1 MISSDSADPMYAITL
16 PQPRALPI
24 ALGIKTVETRP
35 SPAPAHF
42 DELDKQQ
49 AGALITTLR
58 RHGHLPAN
66 HSLGGR
72 PPKRRSADGC
82 CAIAS
87 GGDNA
92 IWVEH
97 AVRGGR
103 AVTAADAQR
112 GGRP

>member
-1 MISSDSADPMYAITL
+1 MTERATVAQLRYLERLLASANTTWAMVRRRWPA
-16 PQPRALPI
+16 
-24 ALGIKTVETRP
+24 
-35 SPAPAHF
+35 APARF
-42 DELDKQQ
+42 DELDQQ
-49 AGALITTLR
+49 KAGALIATLR

-66 HSLGGR
+66 HSLGGG
-72 PPKRRSADGC
+72 PPKRRSADRC

-112 GGRP
+112 GEPA